1 MNIAF
6 LYEHPNWSDALLQT
20 FASRNFELT
29 RINVADLS
37 FATELTEKPQFDVAI
52 NRINIMPSA
61 ERNPQVAFQ
70 TMHYL
75 NWLELSGVR
84 VINGARAHFIGAS
97 KALQNGIFSRLGVAC
112 PRAIAIYRAKDA
124 LTAAEQI
131 GYPVIVKPNLG
142 GSGSGIAK
150 YDKVAELEEAV
161 ESRSVD
167 LGIDRTGIVQE
178 YIESDGFVYRVEVL
192 GNKKFYSIRQPI
204 REGSFNYCAVD
215 GCTTNPAAEDEDES
229 LGFRAIDGSDRI
241 ELIQPDQ
248 AIVSDV
254 IQIIRHCDADIGG
267 VEYLVDANTGKPCY
281 YDFNP
286 YSNFVTDGESLLGF
300 SPENRYV
307 DFIENLILS
316 MENWKPLDKVRETAA
331 ATRKFN

>member
-97 KALQNGIFSRLGVAC
+97 KALLLRFQSLLKLCDRRRIAAGIF
-112 PRAIAIYRAKDA
+112 
-124 LTAAEQI
+124 
-131 GYPVIVKPNLG
+131 
-142 GSGSGIAK
+142 
-150 YDKVAELEEAV
+150 
-161 ESRSVD
+161 
-167 LGIDRTGIVQE
+167 TGE
-178 YIESDGFVYRVEVL
+178 PLRR
-192 GNKKFYSIRQPI
+192 FY
-204 REGSFNYCAVD
+204 
-215 GCTTNPAAEDEDES
+215 
-229 LGFRAIDGSDRI
+229 
-241 ELIQPDQ
+241 
-248 AIVSDV
+248 
-254 IQIIRHCDADIGG
+254 
-267 VEYLVDANTGKPCY
+267 
-281 YDFNP
+281 
-286 YSNFVTDGESLLGF
+286 
-300 SPENRYV
+300 
-307 DFIENLILS
+307 
-316 MENWKPLDKVRETAA
+316 
-331 ATRKFN
+331 